1 MSMIDKVL
9 IEMKNGNIDNF
20 EILYELTSKPL
31 LALCYSYTK
40 NVEDSED
47 ALHDTYMKALQQ
59 IKKFKGKK
67 GFNWLYTIAKNTS
80 INILKKKQKIILIDV
95 LDEENSLY
103 FVDTSHSLIEDNQ
116 EILKLAK
123 EILKVKTTSFLFNI
137 QSILKLAK
145 EILKDNEFRL
155 IILHTIEGLSL
166 VEIAKSLNKNE
177 STIRWQYNNG
187 LKKLRKELERRNK

>member
-1 MSMIDKVL
+1 MSDKNTMSMIDKVL

-123 EILKVKTTSFLFNI
+123 EILK
-137 QSILKLAK
+137 
-145 EILKDNEFRL
+145 DNEFRL

-187 LKKLRKELERRNK
+187 LNKLRKELERRNKYWKIKILKICF

>member
-1 MSMIDKVL
+1 MIDKVL

-80 INILKKKQKIILIDV
+80 INILKKSKKISPTRLSV
-95 LDEENSLY
+95 G
-103 FVDTSHSLIEDNQ
+103 IEP
-116 EILKLAK
+116 L
-123 EILKVKTTSFLFNI
+123 
-137 QSILKLAK
+137 
-145 EILKDNEFRL
+145 
-155 IILHTIEGLSL
+155 
-166 VEIAKSLNKNE
+166 
-177 STIRWQYNNG
+177 
-187 LKKLRKELERRNK
+187 

>member
-1 MSMIDKVL
+1 MSDKNTMSMIDKVL

-67 GFNWLYTIAKNTS
+67 GFNWLYTIAKNT
-80 INILKKKQKIILIDV
+80 
-95 LDEENSLY
+95 LY
-103 FVDTSHSLIEDNQ
+103 LPRYLN
-116 EILKLAK
+116 
-123 EILKVKTTSFLFNI
+123 KVPNVFFIFLGLGPPLGIFFPPGPFPI
-137 QSILKLAK
+137 GGI
-145 EILKDNEFRL
+145 
-155 IILHTIEGLSL
+155 LSL
-166 VEIAKSLNKNE
+166 L
-177 STIRWQYNNG
+177 T
-187 LKKLRKELERRNK
+187 

>member
-1 MSMIDKVL
+1 MSDKNTMSMIDKVL

-123 EILKVKTTSFLFNI
+123 EILK
-137 QSILKLAK
+137 
-145 EILKDNEFRL
+145 DNEFRL

-166 VEIAKSLNKNE
+166 
-177 STIRWQYNNG
+177 
-187 LKKLRKELERRNK
+187 

>member
-1 MSMIDKVL
+1 MSDKNTMSMIDKVL

-80 INILKKKQKIILIDV
+80 INILKKKQKIILRDV

-116 EILKLAK
+116 E
-123 EILKVKTTSFLFNI
+123 
-137 QSILKLAK
+137 ILKLAK

>member
-1 MSMIDKVL
+1 M
-9 IEMKNGNIDNF
+9 
-20 EILYELTSKPL
+20 
-31 LALCYSYTK
+31 
-40 NVEDSED
+40 
-47 ALHDTYMKALQQ
+47 
-59 IKKFKGKK
+59 
-67 GFNWLYTIAKNTS
+67 
-80 INILKKKQKIILIDV
+80 ILIDV

-116 EILKLAK
+116 E
-123 EILKVKTTSFLFNI
+123 
-137 QSILKLAK
+137 ILKLAK